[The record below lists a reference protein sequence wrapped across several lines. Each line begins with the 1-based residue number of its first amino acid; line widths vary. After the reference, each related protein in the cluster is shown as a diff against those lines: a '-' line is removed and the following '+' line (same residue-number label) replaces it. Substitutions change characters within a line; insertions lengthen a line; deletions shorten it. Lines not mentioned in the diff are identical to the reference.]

1 MTLETNKFLIGI
13 VTLMLVSRT
22 TLSIVFS
29 PLAFLPLI
37 TGALII
43 VLNFFKN
50 GFKFSRKAIIF
61 LIILLL
67 LSLIQII
74 LFPLLTIQNGT
85 FIPFLGIFQYIFPIL
100 FWYSFFYL
108 NEQKREVYFS
118 FFIDLIYKFGL
129 LVALLAYVQYFLSP
143 SIFGLIENDVY
154 APADGQINLNVTKRA
169 ISLISSPQSL
179 GLFLGFCVAL
189 HLSFKSRTRFA
200 IFKLLIIFGAGVLTG
215 SKAFLIFIGI
225 FFLLNLFRYSLRI
238 SLFAI
243 TAIVLSPF
251 FLQYVDTD
259 TLERFGFIISRILF
273 LSEYNTFQIWM
284 SYLFFPSNDFQV
296 LLGHGIGVMGTASQ
310 SIYDYKI
317 LNGSTESFLIQI
329 FFESGAIILCI
340 FIIFFFWCLFK
351 CYIAHNLKP
360 YAGILVPSLFV
371 MIGTPAFYGFVNSFW
386 LWAILIYISS
396 EKKNE

>member
-61 LIILLL
+61 LMILLL
-67 LSLIQII
+67 LSLVQII

-108 NEQKREVYFS
+108 NEQKREFYFS

-143 SIFGLIENDVY
+143 SIYGLVENNVY
-154 APADGQINLNVTKRA
+154 APSDGEINPNVTIRA

-179 GLFLGFCVAL
+179 GLFLGFCLAL
-189 HLSFKSRTRFA
+189 HFSFKSKTRFA
-200 IFKLLIIFGAGVLTG
+200 ILKLLIIFGAGILTG

-225 FFLLNLFRYSLRI
+225 FFMLNLFRYSLRFG
-238 SLFAI
+238 LFAL
-243 TAIVLSPF
+243 AILALAPF
-251 FLQYVDTD
+251 LYQYVDIG
-259 TLERFGFIISRILF
+259 TLERYGFIISRILF
-273 LSEYNTFQIWM
+273 LNEYNTFQIWM
-284 SYLFFPSNDFQV
+284 SYIFFPSNFFQE
-296 LLGHGIGVMGTASQ
+296 LFGHGMGVMGTASQ
-310 SIYDYKI
+310 SIYDYQI
-317 LNGSTESFLIQI
+317 MNGSTESFLVQI
-329 FFESGAIILCI
+329 LFEAGAITLFTFLIFLC
-340 FIIFFFWCLFK
+340 WCLFK
-351 CYIAHNLKP
+351 CYNNKKLKS
-360 YAGILVPSLFV
+360 YGGILVASLFV

-396 EKKNE
+396 EK